1 MEKSPSKGADDS
13 LVSIIFLR
21 NNQYPVHLPIS
32 CKSFPSTDKF
42 QLSPFKGIGNL
53 CLPCL
58 KIGQGHHRV
67 MIYIYIVVLKP
78 LMFHAK
84 FS

>member
-13 LVSIIFLR
+13 LVSIIFLH

-32 CKSFPSTDKF
+32 SSFSLQPTNNSYPHSKAKATYVDR
-42 QLSPFKGIGNL
+42 
-53 CLPCL
+53 C
-58 KIGQGHHRV
+58 KIGQGQHRV

-78 LMFHAK
+78 LMLHAK
-84 FS
+84 FC